1 MLVDEV
7 LAVGDAAFQRK
18 CMNKMRELTCE
29 EGRTI
34 VFVSHNI
41 AWVERLC
48 SRALLIE
55 AGQIAADGP
64 VAKVTAGYLSAVDP
78 VQHGGAT
85 QIPAQVPRI
94 GTGTA
99 RFRSARLLDG
109 DDGRPT
115 GSLRLSQPLA
125 VDATLE
131 VTDTI
136 QEAILEVGIT
146 TVDGLRVVTAFNT
159 DGGRVPMRLE
169 PGLHELRAEVEPAL
183 LPGEFV
189 LDLGVHEGVSGA
201 TLDLVE
207 RVLQFDVGVSDG
219 EGETYAATVR
229 GYLRAETRWELRR
242 PATTARPDR

>member
-1 MLVDEV
+1 
-7 LAVGDAAFQRK
+7 VGDAAFQRK
-18 CMNKMRELTCE
+18 CMNKMRELTRE

-48 SRALLIE
+48 SRAFLIE
-55 AGQIAADGP
+55 GGQIAADGP
-64 VAKVTAGYLSAVDP
+64 VARVTSGYLSAVDP

-85 QIPAQVPRI
+85 QIPDQAPRI

-99 RFRSARLLDG
+99 RFRRARLLDP
-109 DDGRPT
+109 DDGQST
-115 GSLRLSQPLA
+115 GSLRLNQPLV

-131 VTDTI
+131 VTETI
-136 QEAILEVGIT
+136 HEAILEVGIT
-146 TVDGLRVVTAFNT
+146 SVDGMRVLTAFNT
-159 DGGRVPMRLE
+159 DGGRAPMRLE
-169 PGLHELRAEVEPAL
+169 PGVHVLRAELEPAL

-201 TLDLVE
+201 AIDLVE

-229 GYLRAETRWELRR
+229 GYLRADTRWELRQ
-242 PATTARPDR
+242 ATTTARPDR